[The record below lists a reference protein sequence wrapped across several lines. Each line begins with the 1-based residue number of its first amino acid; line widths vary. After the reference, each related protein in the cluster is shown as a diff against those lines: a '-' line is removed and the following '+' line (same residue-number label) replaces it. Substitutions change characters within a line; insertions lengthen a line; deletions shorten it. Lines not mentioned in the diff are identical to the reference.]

1 MRNGLG
7 REGIAMYTISNI
19 LEDIQ
24 RKTTANN
31 MIETYFVYRLVYF
44 VNFGS
49 KSEKH
54 YVDTQYDG
62 LRSALESIIRENL
75 TATNTVV
82 VAAVTTL
89 KDGKCVSLLG
99 RAYKFSLEEYFRQ
112 LAGKSK
118 NGSRKGNIT
127 YRRYAVR

>member
-1 MRNGLG
+1 
-7 REGIAMYTISNI
+7 MYTISNM
-19 LEDIQ
+19 LEDIR

-31 MIETYFVYRLVYF
+31 MIETYFVYRLIYF

-75 TATNTVV
+75 TTTNTVV
-82 VAAVTTL
+82 IAAITV
-89 KDGKCVSLLG
+89 KKNREIVSLLSK
-99 RAYKFSLEEYFRQ
+99 AYKFSLEEYFRQ